1 MPEALLREIID
12 FIGGGN
18 GALWLLQ
25 LGHNVDLGVL
35 EASAGQ
41 SRLADRIQE
50 HDHHRR
56 ERGVGRSAPILF
68 GCLCDR
74 AHKDSGMALDFICW
88 LPSAIPGVLSGLGL
102 LWMFLGTPIFRPFYR
117 TLTLLVLASVL
128 GGVTISTQLLKANL
142 IQLGRE
148 LEEAS
153 FVSGAGFWRTYL
165 NILLPLTAQA
175 MVLIGVLKFIFAAQ
189 NVSNIILLATSE
201 LRTMSLLA
209 WDQIGEG
216 LREAASVTII
226 IVILMTLGL
235 ALVARFLGLRVGIQ
249 DE

>member
-1 MPEALLREIID
+1 
-12 FIGGGN
+12 
-18 GALWLLQ
+18 
-25 LGHNVDLGVL
+25 
-35 EASAGQ
+35 
-41 SRLADRIQE
+41 
-50 HDHHRR
+50 
-56 ERGVGRSAPILF
+56 
-68 GCLCDR
+68 
-74 AHKDSGMALDFICW
+74 
-88 LPSAIPGVLSGLGL
+88 
-102 LWMFLGTPIFRPFYR
+102 MFLGTPIFRPFYG

-201 LRTMSLLA
+201 SRTMSLLA
-209 WDQIGEG
+209 LDQIGEG